1 MNNSIGANLLLLM
14 NNNNNNHQQQHNYR
28 GERSTPSHS
37 SAEKDIK
44 PVKNFNLKIENLQ
57 EIDRIIEE
65 DQSLKPAEIKKSP
78 QNQKVQRKG
87 WGNV

>member
-14 NNNNNNHQQQHNYR
+14 NKNNNNHQQQHSYR

-78 QNQKVQRKG
+78 QNQKV
-87 WGNV
+87 